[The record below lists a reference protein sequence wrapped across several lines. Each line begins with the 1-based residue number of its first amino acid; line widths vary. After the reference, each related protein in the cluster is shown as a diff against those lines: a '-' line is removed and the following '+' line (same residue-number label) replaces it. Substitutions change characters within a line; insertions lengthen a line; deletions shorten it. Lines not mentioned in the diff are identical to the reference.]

1 MRALFLQA
9 PSFDGFD
16 GGSGSGYQ
24 SKREIRS
31 FWPLTWLLQPAAFVE
46 NSKLIEAPPHG
57 ASLAEVVAEA
67 RNFDLALPRTST
79 AELSPIS
86 LAFGA
91 GLPIL
96 STAIARTSEA
106 NDGVDENGV
115 QMAPLPYPG
124 LSQAE
129 IFDSFGTFFRS
140 FYLRPGKI
148 ASIVGEIVLSPEIMK
163 RRLREGAEFFR
174 FLRERR
180 ATAQ

>member
-1 MRALFLQA
+1 VHCFFRLLHLTVSTGAQDPVTSQNA
-9 PSFDGFD
+9 RSVR
-16 GGSGSGYQ
+16 SGA
-24 SKREIRS
+24 I
-31 FWPLTWLLQPAAFVE
+31 WLAQPAALVE

-67 RNFDLALPRTST
+67 RNFDLVLPCTST

-86 LAFGA
+86 PAFGA

-96 STAIARTSEA
+96 SAAIARTSEA

-129 IFDSFGTFFRS
+129 IFDSFGTFFRN
-140 FYLRPGKI
+140 FHLRPGKI
-148 ASIVGEIVLSPEIMK
+148 APIAGEMVLSPEMMK
-163 RRLREGAEFFR
+163 QRLREGAEFFR
-174 FLRERR
+174 FARERR